1 MATAALLGV
10 TVACVANVVVELD
23 DVGVPD
29 EDGSPVV
36 APVPDVPDEAPGK
49 EVTVPVL
56 VPVPVVLAAE
66 APEEAPLAPADAV
79 PLDVGPDDT
88 PDGGLVPPLVAVPV
102 GDVRE
107 EGMGMPDVADGS
119 GDENDPLIPSSAKL
133 GV

>member
-1 MATAALLGV
+1 VATAALLGV
-10 TVACVANVVVELD
+10 IVACVAKVVVELD

-36 APVPDVPDEAPGK
+36 VPVPDVTDEAPGK
-49 EVTVPVL
+49 EVAVPVL

-88 PDGGLVPPLVAVPV
+88 PDGGIVPPLVAVPV

-107 EGMGMPDVADGS
+107 EGMAMSDVADGS